1 MSSCVLILQPGLKTC
16 KQKKYKWDSVT
27 AEKKNLKKTFIQV
40 RTSVNVNIVC
50 MNDRLEVR
58 HVVNIN
64 SRIRSYFDRSTADFV
79 WYAIFSRMKIT

>member
-1 MSSCVLILQPGLKTC
+1 LRAYITAWIKNLQAKEIQMGFSHC
-16 KQKKYKWDSVT
+16 R
-27 AEKKNLKKTFIQV
+27 KKNLKKTFIQV